1 MSLNSI
7 TRKKSFFTLI
17 CLFVYSAIIPMQLSD
32 YVLCIGEDGHI
43 RFAYAGY
50 ENHGCCQD
58 HSSHACNHTEHDHDH
73 EHTEHEHEHTEH
85 EHCGNC
91 LDLPIFAC
99 INTETTI
106 ITDAKKPISPTIVS
120 IGTLIP
126 HEAIDFSVPPIK
138 PLTLIPPLIDP
149 TLKSL
154 RTVMLLI

>member
-1 MSLNSI
+1 MFLKLI
-7 TRKKSFFTLI
+7 TSKKVILPLI
-17 CLFVYSAIIPMQLSD
+17 CLLAYSAIIPIQLSD

-43 RFAYAGY
+43 RFAYAVY

-58 HSSHACNHTEHDHDH
+58 HSSHACNHAEHDHTEHD
-73 EHTEHEHEHTEH
+73 
-85 EHCGNC
+85 HCGNC

-106 ITDAKKPISPTIVS
+106 ITDAKKPLSPTIVS

-138 PLTLIPPLIDP
+138 PLTLIPPLIDS
-149 TLKSL
+149 TLRSL